1 MNDLIVSINNVAVID
16 TATAVK
22 LAELD
27 KTIKELKDKQ
37 DKIKSALLAEMRA
50 KNIRQIK
57 NDILSV
63 TYVFPT
69 DRETF
74 DKDRFKAEHGD
85 LYDEYVSMTPV
96 GDSIRIKING

>member
-1 MNDLIVSINNVAVID
+1 MNDLILKINDVAVLD
-16 TATAVK
+16 TATSVK
-22 LAELD
+22 IAELE

-37 DKIKSALLAEMRA
+37 DEIKNALLAEMRV
-50 KNIRQIK
+50 KGIRKIE
-57 NDILSV
+57 NDVLSV

-96 GDSIRIKING
+96 KDSIRIKING